1 MAEAN
6 LSHPTFSGLEQL
18 PVEAL
23 LQILSETPLDNLYS
37 LIRAS
42 PYLYQVFLADKAYV
56 LMNICA
62 RELGPAI
69 RDAIALASINCTR
82 VDEAVVAWKNRL
94 VSKQGQWL
102 AGATRNLP
110 LALRVVQIKKT
121 AQFLVD
127 GYVDLRFRE
136 FDSFDYRVESA
147 SSRLYME
154 RIMRDATGP
163 LSVTEHVHLSQAFIR
178 RQAIVEL
185 YCKSPISK
193 ISMGFYS
200 APVVDIVLDLFEP
213 WEKEQIAQAD
223 SFIREYCTVFPKGFN
238 ELQDDKT
245 FRRFKQTFGL
255 KKGANLDSVHFAT
268 STKTPSNHDLYQQ
281 PSILRRGLVRLAGGG
296 EPTRITQMMKW
307 LMNQAWEEPP
317 FSVGRKSWTF
327 LRFIDRSESASPW
340 DVRPTV
346 PCNIVSQ
353 SPMRPP
359 WAWTKALDRRVDRW
373 GDNLFD
379 CLSADALTDDEWK
392 IKDSA
397 ETFAA
402 DWRWCGLVFW
412 DKDRAEALT
421 KGLLEERYIRYFIRA
436 LDKQTGWLEKIYQLI
451 EEAVEKMEEKMEER
465 MEEGS

>member
-255 KKGANLDSVHFAT
+255 KKGANLDTAFD
-268 STKTPSNHDLYQQ
+268 PSARVGT
-281 PSILRRGLVRLAGGG
+281 IGRGRRADSHHSDDEVADESGLGG
-296 EPTRITQMMKW
+296 T
-307 LMNQAWEEPP
+307 P